1 MTIHKS
7 CMGKWLALGDCS
19 PTVEFCTN
27 RFNFPI
33 LFQGNMMYML
43 LYCLIPSLDRED
55 CVTPKGERKC
65 AVVHFRWEL
74 NHSFSLSSSCL
85 A

>member
-1 MTIHKS
+1 
-7 CMGKWLALGDCS
+7 
-19 PTVEFCTN
+19 
-27 RFNFPI
+27 
-33 LFQGNMMYML
+33 MYML